1 MDKNFINPDNLNTIY
16 EILIE
21 LNFDGLNDILKQ
33 KDKNI
38 INKINTLFM
47 LNINFFYEKNLNNNV
62 SLFDL
67 NKNFILFM
75 TNKNTFSLI
84 NENNENNKDNENKII
99 NDELLI
105 TNNDIKNYKINDFE
119 NNLRVKKNDF
129 EKSNTIIKPSTPNF
143 KDNYEDIPLKHI
155 DLNKL
160 ILKRNEEIKDFI
172 TENNT
177 KINIENDNKIYL
189 NILDENL
196 NNEIINKN
204 IIELNN
210 SKRVSWIDDENENIK
225 YYVENKE
232 ENKEEKKEENKE
244 ENKEEKKE
252 EKKEKIIINNLFKKL
267 KIKKEDE
274 YDKKDDY
281 ENKEKDEYEEK
292 IIKKYTDE
300 IKLILNTHYEYL
312 KLLEDKIINKFDKL
326 NNDIDLKIKK
336 LN

>member
-232 ENKEEKKEENKE
+232 ENKEEKKE
-244 ENKEEKKE
+244 
-252 EKKEKIIINNLFKKL
+252 KIIINNLFKKL

>member
-47 LNINFFYEKNLNNNV
+47 LNINFFYEKNLNNNL

-75 TNKNTFSLI
+75 TNKKTFNLI
-84 NENNENNKDNENKII
+84 DENNKNNQENENNENKNYNSEF
-99 NDELLI
+99 LI

-119 NNLRVKKNDF
+119 NNLRIKKNDF
-129 EKSNTIIKPSTPNF
+129 EKSNTIIKPSTPIF
-143 KDNYEDIPLKHI
+143 KDNYEDIPLKNI

-172 TENNT
+172 TENNS
-177 KINIENDNKIYL
+177 KINIESDNKIYL

-196 NNEIINKN
+196 NNEVINQN

-210 SKRVSWIDDENENIK
+210 SKHVSWIDDKNENIK
-225 YYVENKE
+225 YYI
-232 ENKEEKKEENKE
+232 ENKEEKKE
-244 ENKEEKKE
+244 
-252 EKKEKIIINNLFKKL
+252 KITVNNFFKKL
-267 KIKKEDE
+267 KVKKEDE
-274 YDKKDDY
+274 YDEIKKDDDMLYGLKEY
-281 ENKEKDEYEEK
+281 ENLKEEEEEEDKEK
-292 IIKKYTDE
+292 IFKKYIDE
-300 IKLILNTHYEYL
+300 IKITLNTHYDYL
-312 KLLEDKIINKFDKL
+312 KLLEDKIMNSLEKL
-326 NNDIDLKIKK
+326 SNDIDLKIKK